1 MASLVKTDK
10 ISTTAGGA
18 QEFTIPAADGTA
30 NQHLK
35 TDGSGVLGWATPPT
49 GIALTGSTNTWIPTI
64 TGADALTGTANFTYD
79 GNVLDVKNSGTASS
93 INLYCESSNA
103 HYTKIKSG
111 PHASAT
117 SYTITLPNAPPTV
130 TGQALT
136 ATTAGVASWATVSS
150 PALSHV
156 SQWVLTAELAGT
168 AAPITANLAEP
179 ARDGYARVGSA
190 MTESSGAFT
199 FPVTGI
205 WRIDASFCVQI
216 VSNLTYRYGRG
227 AIYISTDSGSS
238 WDQAAN
244 ATGSHTDSSAFDEG
258 ASQVQV
264 CHIFD
269 VTNTSTHQVRFHIT
283 QDPASTYLLG
293 SANYTHTNFI
303 FSKIGDT

>member
-18 QEFTIPAADGTA
+18 QEFTLPAADGTA

-79 GNVLDVKNSGTASS
+79 GNTLDVKNSGTASS
-93 INLYCESSNA
+93 INLYCETSNL

-117 SYTITLPNAPPTV
+117 SYTITLPNAPPTE

-150 PALSHV
+150 PVLSHV
-156 SQWVLTAELAGT
+156 SMWRLVAEISGT
-168 AAPITANLAEP
+168 AAPITASLAECDT
-179 ARDGYARVGSA
+179 DGYARIGSA
-190 MTESSGAFT
+190 MTESSGVFT

-205 WRIDASFCVQI
+205 WRI
-216 VSNLTYRYGRG
+216 
-227 AIYISTDSGSS
+227 STPL
-238 WDQAAN
+238 A
-244 ATGSHTDSSAFDEG
+244 
-258 ASQVQV
+258 
-264 CHIFD
+264 
-269 VTNTSTHQVRFHIT
+269 
-283 QDPASTYLLG
+283 
-293 SANYTHTNFI
+293 
-303 FSKIGDT
+303 

>member
-103 HYTKIKSG
+103 HYIKLKSG

-117 SYTITLPNAPPTV
+117 SYTLTLPNAPPATN
-130 TGQALT
+130 GLALT
-136 ATTAGVASWATVSS
+136 ATTAGVASWAEAGGGKVLQVLHFQDNGAGLATSS
-150 PALSHV
+150 ATYVDTDTTLGITCSANT
-156 SQWVLTAELAGT
+156 SKVLIMFAGT
-168 AAPITANLAEP
+168 GYGYRNNDGNQYFPEYQLYETATTTAFPGGTPTRFIRGTGFQPNGGSSNRIAG
-179 ARDGYARVGSA
+179 ACVGTVLHSPSSTSA
-190 MTESSGAFT
+190 LTYT
-199 FPVTGI
+199 
-205 WRIDASFCVQI
+205 VQI
-216 VSNLTYRYGRG
+216 KNEYNSVSWNETTSEAATITLMEIG
-227 AIYISTDSGSS
+227 A
-238 WDQAAN
+238 
-244 ATGSHTDSSAFDEG
+244 
-258 ASQVQV
+258 
-264 CHIFD
+264 
-269 VTNTSTHQVRFHIT
+269 
-283 QDPASTYLLG
+283 
-293 SANYTHTNFI
+293 
-303 FSKIGDT
+303 